1 MATYVIKNT
10 RSRIM
15 AEDSWDLVKQMNKLS
30 AMPAESINQFMAEY
44 ARRILMRNGKMIST
58 NDINLFVTHLIQIG
72 EIEQVQ

>member
-1 MATYVIKNT
+1 MATYIIKNT
-10 RSRIM
+10 KSRIM
-15 AEDSWDLVKQMNKLS
+15 ADDSWDLVKQMNKLS
-30 AMPAESINQFMAEY
+30 AMPAESISQFMADY

>member
-1 MATYVIKNT
+1 
-10 RSRIM
+10 M

-30 AMPAESINQFMAEY
+30 AMPAENINQFMAEY

>member
-1 MATYVIKNT
+1 MATYIIKNT
-10 RSRIM
+10 KSRIS
-15 AEDSWDLVKQMNKLS
+15 AEDSWELVKQMNKLS
-30 AMPAESINQFMAEY
+30 AMPAESINQFMSDY